1 MERVEEFA
9 TLLDGNVVRSKIKDF
24 RTALSQSVPNG
35 GALFFLITNYV
46 YKQLLFF
53 FLYNGIKIIYG
64 TKRGEYITL
73 ILIHK
78 IKEVKK

>member
-1 MERVEEFA
+1 MSFA
-9 TLLDGNVVRSKIKDF
+9 RKSKIF
-24 RTALSQSVPNG
+24 GLHSLRASPMEALC
-35 GALFFLITNYV
+35 FFLITNYV